1 MTVHSLTQLVV
12 AISFAAA
19 PLVLLR
25 VRDVRRQ
32 HWFTLLGYGVISLV
46 TWAGV
51 LGWLGTDTVT
61 GIQGA
66 AGTVLALAYVRR
78 AVTPAGKITGAVI
91 AVAIFATALTSL
103 LTH

>member
-1 MTVHSLTQLVV
+1 MTLHTLSQLVV

-19 PLVLLR
+19 PLVLLC
-25 VRDVRRQ
+25 VKDVRRRQ
-32 HWFTLLGYGVISLV
+32 WFTLLGYGVISTV

-51 LGWLGTDTVT
+51 LGWLGADTVT

-66 AGTVLALAYVRR
+66 AGTILALAYVRR
-78 AVTPAGKITGAVI
+78 AATPTGKITGTVT
-91 AVAIFATALTSL
+91 AVAILATALTSL